1 MEFIFSGRDN
11 ELFYISDG
19 IIFLIPYRF
28 LSLKPSE
35 FANGPAMSGLL
46 TKEESY
52 SLLMNIS
59 SHGIAPLPSAIC
71 ENNKSRQKVMTPSPS
86 TESNYLVRLKG
97 RQWCEC
103 AGEMADILL
112 NEQLV
117 DCSLSFSVS
126 SNVSIHG
133 MHVPTQILPE
143 TAQEDLTLPLNYSE
157 LIYAF
162 LQDSDSCRLTYTHF
176 TARVPWNSAVE
187 VIFNRPVIIAPNK
200 TYKIV
205 VVLNKVGRY
214 PLFHIPPHVN
224 LNSITFNFGRERAR
238 DSLGLIR
245 SIIFDYPS

>member
-1 MEFIFSGRDN
+1 MT
-11 ELFYISDG
+11 
-19 IIFLIPYRF
+19 
-28 LSLKPSE
+28 LKPSE

-46 TKEESY
+46 TQEESY

-59 SHGIAPLPSAIC
+59 SPGVAALPPSIC
-71 ENNKSRQKVMTPSPS
+71 NKNKSRQKVPTPSPS
-86 TESNYLVRLKG
+86 SESNYMVRLKV

-103 AGEMADILL
+103 AGEVADILL

-126 SNVSIHG
+126 SNVYIHG
-133 MHVPTQILPE
+133 MHVPTQIIPE
-143 TAQEDLTLPLNYSE
+143 SVQDHLTLPVNYSE

-162 LQDSDSCRLTYTHF
+162 LQDSDCCRLTYTHF
-176 TARVPWNSAVE
+176 TARVPWNNSVE

-214 PLFHIPPHVN
+214 PLFHISPHVH
-224 LNSITFNFGRERAR
+224 LDSVTFTFGRERAR
-238 DSLGLIR
+238 DGLGLIR
-245 SIIFDYPS
+245 AIIFDYPS